1 LGIAI
6 DGGVRMKK
14 IQEACTVGSNQAC
27 VRTSYMQVTGFV
39 GSAGGGV
46 VRGIAGAK
54 VATAFVGGIALAFGV
69 TFGAPALAIIAVAG
83 AAAGAYYSGSG
94 GGGFGEYVGDI
105 IYQRV
110 KR

>member
-1 LGIAI
+1 
-6 DGGVRMKK
+6 MNK

-27 VRTSYMQVTGFV
+27 ARTSYMQVTGFV
-39 GSAGGGV
+39 GSADGGV
-46 VRGIAGAK
+46 LGGIAGAK

-83 AAAGAYYSGSG
+83 AAAGAYYG
-94 GGGFGEYVGDI
+94 GYGDGGFGEYVGDI
-105 IYQRV
+105 IYQRA

>member
-1 LGIAI
+1 
-6 DGGVRMKK
+6 MNK

-27 VRTSYMQVTGFV
+27 ARTSYMQVTGFV
-39 GSAGGGV
+39 GSAGGGAV
-46 VRGIAGAK
+46 GGIAGAK

-69 TFGAPALAIIAVAG
+69 TFGAPALAVIAVIAVIAVAG
-83 AAAGAYYSGSG
+83 AAAGAYYGGSG

-110 KR
+110 ER

>member
-1 LGIAI
+1 
-6 DGGVRMKK
+6 MNK
-14 IQEACTVGSNQAC
+14 IQEACTVGSNQGCA
-27 VRTSYMQVTGFV
+27 RTSYMQVTGFV
-39 GSAGGGV
+39 DSAGGGV
-46 VRGIAGAK
+46 VGGIAGAK

-83 AAAGAYYSGSG
+83 AAAGTYYGGSG